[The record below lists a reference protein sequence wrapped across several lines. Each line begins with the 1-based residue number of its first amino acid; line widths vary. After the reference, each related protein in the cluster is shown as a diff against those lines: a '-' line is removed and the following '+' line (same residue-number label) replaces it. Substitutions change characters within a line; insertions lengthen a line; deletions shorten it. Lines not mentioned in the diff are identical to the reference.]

1 MSVRKIM
8 LLGRS
13 SLVISLPKPWLQL
26 HKLKKGD
33 AVSISMRRDGA
44 MVVYPSVKKGEDR
57 YVQIEVDKNEPK
69 ELIARK
75 IIALYLNGYNNI
87 ELKSTGVF
95 PPHQQQ
101 LIREIARKL
110 YLRIMEASPKHF
122 YFQSYLD
129 ESKVS
134 IDLSVRRMH
143 SVAYSMC
150 KDAVTAL
157 KENDL
162 ELARTIYALD
172 DDVDNFYHFIRK
184 ILRSAML
191 NFSLAETL
199 GVTPLSCLDYKRLVD
214 CIEHTA
220 DCASNIV
227 KSVILLNETGYRI
240 PTHTMELLVNFG
252 STATEIYNEAVNT
265 FFEEDLNK
273 ANSIINKC
281 NSLWNISTK
290 ISESILKEQE
300 ATLVCTICS
309 LREYIDRII
318 DYSVD
323 IAETA
328 INKSLSYV

>member
-57 YVQIEVDKNEPK
+57 YVQIEIDKNE
-69 ELIARK
+69 
-75 IIALYLNGYNNI
+75 
-87 ELKSTGVF
+87 
-95 PPHQQQ
+95 PHQQQ

-134 IDLSVRRMH
+134 INLSVRRMH